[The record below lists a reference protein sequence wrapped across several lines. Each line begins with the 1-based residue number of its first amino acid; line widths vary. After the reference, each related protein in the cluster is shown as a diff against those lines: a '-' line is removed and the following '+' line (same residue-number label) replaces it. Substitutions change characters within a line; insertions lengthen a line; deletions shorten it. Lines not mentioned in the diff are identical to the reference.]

1 MLRNKTLLAI
11 ALMAFGGIIS
21 AAWAQEEGPMP
32 GIELKTLKEKAS
44 YAIGQNIGAGIA
56 QDGLDVDA
64 ELIARGLLDALTNA
78 KPALTE
84 EEAAKVLREF
94 SQKMQAAAAEKAKA
108 ASEKTR
114 VAGDEFL
121 AKNAKE
127 EGVTVT
133 KSGLQYKK
141 LANGKGK
148 TPKATDTVKV
158 HYEGKLLS
166 GEVFD
171 SSKERGEPAMFPVN
185 RVIAGWTEAL
195 QLMKEGDKWML
206 YIPSELAYGDR
217 GTPGGPIGP
226 GETLIFEV
234 ELLSVGK

>member
-11 ALMAFGGIIS
+11 ALMACSGIIS

-32 GIELKTLKEKAS
+32 GVELKTLKEKAS
-44 YAIGQNIGAGIA
+44 YAIGLNIGTGIA
-56 QDGLDVDA
+56 QDKLDVDP
-64 ELIARGLLDALTNA
+64 ELIARGLRDAILKA

-84 EEAAKVLREF
+84 EEAAQVLREF
-94 SQKMQAAAAEKAKA
+94 SQKMQAMAGEKSRAAGE
-108 ASEKTR
+108 
-114 VAGDEFL
+114 DFL
-121 AKNAKE
+121 AKNAKA
-127 EGVTVT
+127 EGVLVT

-141 LANGKGK
+141 LVNGKGK

-158 HYEGKLLS
+158 HYEGTLLS

-171 SSKERGEPAMFPVN
+171 SSKKRGEPASFPVN

-206 YIPSELAYGDR
+206 YIPAELGYGDR

-226 GETLIFEV
+226 GEMLIFEV

>member
-44 YAIGQNIGAGIA
+44 YAIGQNIGGGIA

-64 ELIARGLLDALTNA
+64 ELIARGLLDALTGA

-108 ASEKTR
+108 AGEKTR
-114 VAGDEFL
+114 AAGDDFL

-141 LANGKGK
+141 LASGKGK

-171 SSKERGEPAMFPVN
+171 SSKERGEPASFPVN

-226 GETLIFEV
+226 GEMLIFEV